1 MRDSLNDN
9 INNNGV
15 YQSGQFTQ
23 GGTLASDDLALYQ
36 ISPGKAFIKGY
47 EVETISSTYIDAP
60 KTRTSKTLENQG
72 VAYKTGNS
80 LRLNNV
86 KGAPEVGIGNTYI
99 VSLRDRRGG
108 DNSFKIA
115 GNEIGMARVYDFALE
130 SGSYTTSNSAVN
142 EWDTSLYDVQL
153 FTKITLNEPD
163 TFTIPTQVKGKY
175 SGATGFLVNAVTN
188 STSLDVYDVSG
199 KFIVNEPY
207 EINGVANNRV
217 ATAVTTHGMQDVKS
231 IYGGP
236 SASIG
241 PGVVGAAKSF
251 SGDVLQK
258 PIINFGSASVT
269 SKNGSTGFS
278 TITSSKGLFPSSL
291 KVGNLLRFGLGNNA
305 FELVIVLKPV
315 VPFLGVI
322 DPLPKLK
329 TGLCNIS
336 PEKLFAAP
344 TEPGPI
350 DAEGPPYIDLTSCIR

>member
-1 MRDSLNDN
+1 MKLKLLVQH
-9 INNNGV
+9 ILML
-15 YQSGQFTQ
+15 Q
-23 GGTLASDDLALYQ
+23 
-36 ISPGKAFIKGY
+36 
-47 EVETISSTYIDAP
+47 

-163 TFTIPTQVKGKY
+163 TFTIPTQIKGKY
-175 SGATGFLVNAVTN
+175 SGATGFLVNAVSN
-188 STSLDVYDVSG
+188 STSLDVYDVTG

-207 EINGVANNRV
+207 EINGIANNRV
-217 ATAVTTHGMQDVKS
+217 AVAVTAHGMQDVKS

-236 SASIG
+236 SDLLG
-241 PGVVGAAKSF
+241 QVML
-251 SGDVLQK
+251 VLQK
-258 PIINFGSASVT
+258 F
-269 SKNGSTGFS
+269 
-278 TITSSKGLFPSSL
+278 
-291 KVGNLLRFGLGNNA
+291 
-305 FELVIVLKPV
+305 
-315 VPFLGVI
+315 
-322 DPLPKLK
+322 
-329 TGLCNIS
+329 
-336 PEKLFAAP
+336 
-344 TEPGPI
+344 
-350 DAEGPPYIDLTSCIR
+350 